1 MTLTENKPTGFLRAL
16 FRLPIILYRMN
27 LGFLLGGRF
36 LMLTHTGRK
45 SGLPRRTVV
54 EVVSNDEATG
64 TYYAAAAW
72 RERSDW
78 YLNILKNPRVEV
90 QVGNR
95 KFGAE
100 ASQTSK
106 EEAERVLWEYA
117 QKHPIAFREL
127 TLVMLGER
135 LSPTRETCRRVAESV
150 PVISLKPVQ

>member
-1 MTLTENKPTGFLRAL
+1 MTLTENKPSGLLRAL
-16 FRLPIILYRMN
+16 FRLPIVLYRMN
-27 LGFLLGGRF
+27 LGPLLGGRF
-36 LMLTHTGRK
+36 LMLTHRGRK

-64 TYYAAAAW
+64 TYYVAAAW

-78 YLNILKNPRVEV
+78 YLNILKNPRVGV

-95 KFGAE
+95 KFEAE
-100 ASQTSK
+100 AIQTSR

-117 QKHPIAFREL
+117 QRHPVAFREL

-135 LSPTRETCRRVAESV
+135 LPSTRETCLRVAESV

>member
-1 MTLTENKPTGFLRAL
+1 MTLTENKPSGFLRAL
-16 FRLPIILYRMN
+16 FRLPIFLYRMN

-54 EVVSNDEATG
+54 EVVSNDEAAG
-64 TYYAAAAW
+64 TYYVAAAW

-90 QVGNR
+90 QVGN
-95 KFGAE
+95 KSFEAE
-100 ASQTSK
+100 AGRTSR
-106 EEAERVLWEYA
+106 EEAGRVLWEYA

-127 TLVMLGER
+127 TFIMLGER
-135 LSPTRETCRRVAESV
+135 LPAARETCRRIAESV
-150 PVISLKPVQ
+150 PVISLKPIQ